1 MQNDAPFHMHVVI
14 IVIWILETIQHNNQD
29 LRDRNHARRTY
40 IRLFVWALTYC
51 CSTIAYKCR
60 TISLSQY
67 TFNQFW
73 KHFYLFSLA
82 HSYMNVFFFVS
93 RPSQSRLQATLFH
106 FCWFPLVLYVLFFR
120 LLAVFISFPFMFI
133 CFGFASHCFVF
144 CFGMMC
150 IVECTP
156 AISIRSW

>member
-1 MQNDAPFHMHVVI
+1 MHVVI

-40 IRLFVWALTYC
+40 IHLFVWALTYC

-82 HSYMNVFFFVS
+82 HSYMNVFFSFLAHLNLGCKRLFSTFVDFLS
-93 RPSQSRLQATLFH
+93 YYMYFSFGCWLSSFH
-106 FCWFPLVLYVLFFR
+106 FTSCLFALFLPRIALFFY
-120 LLAVFISFPFMFI
+120 
-133 CFGFASHCFVF
+133 
-144 CFGMMC
+144 FGMMC